1 MSTDVKFDFDGALP
15 LARKLWQLADDI
27 RTLKTGRASLATTAL
42 TTWKGKFADDFTQW
56 QSDEESALDTCET
69 QLRSAA
75 EAWGE
80 SYAKAVNEQNMVL
93 YTRKVAEIKKAQD
106 DRNLLEDAGH
116 ALGSALGLNDGDK
129 LPKDPSGH
137 PCPVPRGPGFAKPDA
152 GPKLI
157 W

>member
-106 DRNLLEDAGH
+106 DR
-116 ALGSALGLNDGDK
+116 K
-129 LPKDPSGH
+129 M
-137 PCPVPRGPGFAKPDA
+137 C
-152 GPKLI
+152 
-157 W
+157 